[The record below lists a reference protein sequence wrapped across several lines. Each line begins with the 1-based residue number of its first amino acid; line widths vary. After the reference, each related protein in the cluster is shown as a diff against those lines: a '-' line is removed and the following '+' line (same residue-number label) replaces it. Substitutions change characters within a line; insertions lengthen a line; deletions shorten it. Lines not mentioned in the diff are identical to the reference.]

1 MSDAWVTGLLIL
13 AGTILSLGGSIGI
26 TVWLN
31 RKKVSL
37 EPQQIQADTTLKS
50 GEVTAHYLDMFER
63 VSKKYDDSETEKV
76 ELRKQVEKLQ
86 NDVDDIRE
94 QTQKEIDDLKKQM
107 KKDHDELMT
116 LLEDEKDY
124 SGRLELQLSSWR
136 ISPVPR
142 NIDAAKLA
150 LKENLCIDGSDLAEK
165 K

>member
-13 AGTILSLGGSIGI
+13 AGTILSLGGSVGI
-26 TVWLN
+26 SVWMN
-31 RKKVSL
+31 KGKVAV

-94 QTQKEIDDLKKQM
+94 QTQKEINDLKDQM
-107 KKDHDELMT
+107 KKDHDELMS
-116 LLEDEKDY
+116 LLEEEKDY
-124 SGRLELQLSSWR
+124 SSRLELQLSSWR
-136 ISPVPR
+136 IAPIPR
-142 NIDAAKLA
+142 NIEAAKLA
-150 LKENLCIDGSDLAEK
+150 LKENLCIDGSDLSDK